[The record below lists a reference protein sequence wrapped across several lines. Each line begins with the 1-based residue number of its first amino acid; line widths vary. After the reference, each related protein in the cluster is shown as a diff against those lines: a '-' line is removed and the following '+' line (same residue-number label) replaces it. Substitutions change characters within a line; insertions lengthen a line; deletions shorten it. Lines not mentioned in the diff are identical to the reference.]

1 MKAYAEQG
9 RKYENEAK
17 VFAEAIRAFA
27 KNEDALDNFECYLSL
42 HFDTWLQKFAT
53 TPESITEELNSFAH
67 I

>member
-1 MKAYAEQG
+1 MKAYAGQG

-27 KNEDALDNFECYLSL
+27 KNEDALDNFECYLSS
-42 HFDTWLQKFAT
+42 HFDTWLQKFAD
-53 TPESITEELNSFAH
+53 TPEGISEELNSFAH

>member
-9 RKYENEAK
+9 RKYEKEAK

-42 HFDTWLQKFAT
+42 HFDTWLQKFAA
-53 TPESITEELNSFAH
+53 TPEGIAKELNSFAQ